1 MKWKFVILFSVLI
14 SLYGFLPVSL
24 AVNRPD
30 LTKPNTL
37 LIHHQECGCPC
48 PDASIKKGIL
58 VIPEE
63 IKSRYPNIHLGEVNL
78 TGSDPFDPYDFELAQ
93 QDITV
98 SGEVVGIDT
107 IACDPSGCE
116 VAPVFKVK
124 SWSVDSYYPKFWTH
138 GKSFLVLFLL
148 SCLLTAIG
156 TIFFVSEFIKRK
168 LKSG

>member
-1 MKWKFVILFSVLI
+1 MKSKFVILFAVLI

-24 AVNRPD
+24 TVNKPD

-48 PDASIKKGIL
+48 PDASIKKGNL
-58 VIPEE
+58 VIPAE
-63 IKSRYPNIHLGEVNL
+63 IKNKYPNIHLTEINL
-78 TGSDPFDPYDFELAQ
+78 TGRDPFDPYDIELAQ
-93 QDITV
+93 RDITV
-98 SGEVVGIDT
+98 AGEVVGIDT

-138 GKSFLVLFLL
+138 GKWFLILFLL
-148 SCLLTAIG
+148 SCLVTAVS
-156 TIFFVSEFIKRK
+156 TFFFAWDLIRRK